1 MDDQQTTI
9 IIIITVATISIVALH
24 FVLHNIIKFK
34 MDEATILNVFQ
45 IDDKEAPE
53 TARTTFA
60 LSTYTGLSSE
70 RVSAVCKRSAKLR
83 RNSMDVE
90 SWRLRKV
97 GQTETNKATEKAE

>member
-9 IIIITVATISIVALH
+9 IIITVATIAIVLLH
-24 FVLHNIIKFK
+24 ILLHNFIKFK

-45 IDDKEAPE
+45 VEEKDVPE

-60 LSTYTGLSSE
+60 LSTYTGLTSD
-70 RVSAVCKRSAKLR
+70 RVSAVCRRSAKLR

-90 SWRLRKV
+90 SWRLRKTV
-97 GQTETNKATEKAE
+97 QPETSETTEKAE

>member
-9 IIIITVATISIVALH
+9 IIIAVSAIAIVLLH
-24 FVLHNIIKFK
+24 VLLHNFIKFK
-34 MDEATILNVFQ
+34 VDEATILNVFQ
-45 IDDKEAPE
+45 IDEKDAPE

-60 LSTYTGLSSE
+60 LSAYTGLSSE
-70 RVSAVCKRSAKLR
+70 RISTVCRRSKKLR

-97 GQTETNKATEKAE
+97 GQSETSEATEKAE